1 MGRESFLWRSCP
13 FRLVEFEHRRIE
25 DWLISILVGVFSVMT
40 RRPLVRCGKSQPAMA
55 RRGSGAHHAI
65 CA

>member
-40 RRPLVRCGKSQPAMA
+40 RRPLVRCGKS
-55 RRGSGAHHAI
+55 
-65 CA
+65 